1 MDAQCFDASFCL
13 AVLVSFGSGTA
24 SSLNAGRQNR
34 DEQVQS
40 EMQKASREVVKT
52 APTEANRFES
62 RHLILYIDKGLLT
75 TDVEQKFSV
84 DLEKGFVAAS
94 DYLRRTFDAS
104 KRGVKFMIQR
114 AGVPAMVR
122 LYEEHFDG
130 TRSIEDDVKRVTGKD
145 LAMARRVARIPF
157 RDALKRTR
165 SE

>member
-34 DEQVQS
+34 D
-40 EMQKASREVVKT
+40 EVVKT